1 MKKTLLL
8 FLSSLLFLFSNGL
21 KINEATALKLVT
33 EKAKEIGIS
42 RQQISNSFVSDAYFN
57 TISGTQMVY
66 LQQGYKNTPLYNSLK
81 VLAFKNNE
89 LVSSAGEYIAGL
101 EKLVTPKSGLA
112 TLLPANAVLKAFAD
126 IVLCT
131 VRTSKF
137 NCSITSCGIFLC
149 ERCKGINVNN

>member
-8 FLSSLLFLFSNGL
+8 FLSSLLFLFSNGQ

-112 TLLPANAVLKAFAD
+112 TFIAGQ
-126 IVLCT
+126 
-131 VRTSKF
+131 
-137 NCSITSCGIFLC
+137 CGI
-149 ERCKGINVNN
+149 EGIC